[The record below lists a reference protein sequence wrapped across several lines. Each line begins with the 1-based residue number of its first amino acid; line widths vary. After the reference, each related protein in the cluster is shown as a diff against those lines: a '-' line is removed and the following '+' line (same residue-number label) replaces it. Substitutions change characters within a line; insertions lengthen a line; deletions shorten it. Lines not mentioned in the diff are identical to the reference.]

1 MIQDTHERT
10 PLQENKRPIFR
21 NDVRDLQPD
30 IARIAVF
37 IVPLDFGIRDRREPS
52 EQTVASCEGDRCS
65 IKALSTLDPIEG
77 GPDHG

>member
-1 MIQDTHERT
+1 MIRDTHEQT

-37 IVPLDFGIRDRREPS
+37 IIPLAFNIRDGREPS
-52 EQTVASCEGDRCS
+52 EQSVASCEGDRCT
-65 IKALSTLDPIEG
+65 IKTRATLDPTG
-77 GPDHG
+77 GGLDRG